1 MIAFNDATGSENGT
15 RFTDRLREEAEP
27 HWAAAVGH
35 RFTRELA
42 DDVLDDAVFRR
53 YLIQDYAFI
62 DALTAHVGFAVGH
75 APSMVEKGRF
85 AGFLGVLT
93 NEEDTYFHRS
103 FEALGVACAEWEAA
117 AADDVTR
124 ALRALLAEAQAVGT
138 YAAILATL
146 LPVEWVYL
154 SWATAQADKRPSRF
168 YYAEWITLHTD
179 PGFGDFVAWMRGE
192 LDRLGADLPQDDQA
206 QLADLFRRACALEV
220 QFFDA
225 AYGPG

>member
-1 MIAFNDATGSENGT
+1 M
-15 RFTDRLREEAEP
+15 RFTDQLRDDAEP
-27 HWAAAVGH
+27 HWSAAVGH

-42 DDVLDDAVFRR
+42 DDVLAPDVFRR

-62 DALTAHVGFAVGH
+62 DALTAHVGFAVGR

-103 FEALGVACAEWEAA
+103 FEALGVAQAEWETAQ
-117 AADDVTR
+117 ADAVTR
-124 ALRALLAEAQAVGT
+124 ALGALFAEAQAAGS

-154 SWATAQADKRPSRF
+154 SWATAQADKRPARF
-168 YYAEWITLHTD
+168 YHAEWITLHTD
-179 PGFGDFVAWMRGE
+179 PGFRDFVEWMRDE
-192 LDRLGADLPQDDQA
+192 LDREAAGLADDGKAALS
-206 QLADLFRRACALEV
+206 DLFRRACALEV
-220 QFFDA
+220 EFFDA
-225 AYGPG
+225 AYGRD

>member
-1 MIAFNDATGSENGT
+1 MTAVD
-15 RFTDRLREEAEP
+15 RFTDWLQEEAEP
-27 HWAAAVGH
+27 EWSQAVGH

-42 DDVLDDAVFRR
+42 DDVLDLDVFRR

-93 NEEDTYFHRS
+93 NEEDTFFLRS
-103 FEALGVACAEWEAA
+103 FEALGVAGADWENAA
-117 AADDVTR
+117 TDDVTR
-124 ALRALLAEAQAVGT
+124 ALGALFAEAQAAGT
-138 YAAILATL
+138 YTAILATL

-154 SWATAQADKRPSRF
+154 SWATAQADKRPERF

-179 PGFGDFVAWMRGE
+179 PGFRDFVDWMRGE
-192 LDRLGADLPQDDQA
+192 LDGIGPTLPQDSQA
-206 QLADLFRRACALEV
+206 RLADLFRRACALEV

-225 AYGPG
+225 AYRAD

>member
-1 MIAFNDATGSENGT
+1 MTAAD
-15 RFTDRLREEAEP
+15 RFTVWLREEAEP
-27 HWAAAVGH
+27 HWSRAVGH
-35 RFTRELA
+35 RFTHELA

-62 DALTAHVGFAVGH
+62 DALTAHVGFAVGR
-75 APSMVEKGRF
+75 APSMAEKGRF

-103 FEALGVACAEWEAA
+103 FEALGVARAEWESAS
-117 AADDVTR
+117 ADDVTM
-124 ALRALLAEAQAVGT
+124 ALGALFADAQALGT
-138 YAAILATL
+138 YEAILATL

-154 SWATAQADKRPSRF
+154 SWASAQADKRPERF

-179 PGFGDFVAWMRGE
+179 PSFRDFVEWMRGE
-192 LDRLGADLPQDDQA
+192 LDRTGPRLDREIQA
-206 QLADLFRRACALEV
+206 QLADLFRRACVLEV